1 MNLSC
6 LAVTSF
12 SDLPETH
19 LFIGLYR
26 AGVRLVVMCPAD
38 APNRHL
44 LLEAGVPVVDLSLK
58 GRYDR
63 AGIAAI
69 AKQIRMHKPDILHAF
84 NNKTVSNSL
93 LASKGIPLK
102 IIAYRGIVGN
112 VSYWD
117 PASWTTYLHPRVDV
131 IVCVA
136 DAIRHYFHAMR
147 FLGWPFPVRK
157 ARTIYKGHDPSWYM
171 AQATDLSQFGVPDN
185 AFVIGCTVN
194 DRPRKGL
201 EYLAKATYFL
211 PVDVPIYWLLIGEIG
226 NPKLSKLIAESP
238 NADKVKL
245 LGFRRD
251 APALIKSCDI
261 CILPSIKREGLPKVI
276 IEGMIQGVPAVVTN
290 SGGSPELVEQGVSG
304 LIIPPKSPEAIA
316 EAVMKLYEHPQGTA
330 KMKFAA
336 KQRIIQH
343 FNVADTISQ
352 HLVLYQELAAGNGR

>member
-1 MNLSC
+1 LNISC
-6 LAVTSF
+6 LAVASY
-12 SDLPETH
+12 SDLPETN
-19 LFIGLYR
+19 LFIGLHR
-26 AGVRLVVMCPAD
+26 AGIRLVVMCPAD

-63 AGIAAI
+63 AGVAAI
-69 AKQIRMHKPDILHAF
+69 AKQIHQHKPDILHAF

-93 LASKGIPLK
+93 LASKGVPLK
-102 IIAYRGIVGN
+102 FIAYRGIVGN

-117 PASWTTYLHPRVDV
+117 PASWTTYLHPRVNV

-136 DAIRHYFHAMR
+136 DAIRRYFHAMR
-147 FLGWPFPVRK
+147 FLGLPFPVRK
-157 ARTIYKGHDPSWYM
+157 ARTIYKGHDPSWYT
-171 AQATDLSQFGVPDN
+171 AQASELGQFGVPEK
-185 AFVIGCTVN
+185 AFVIGCMVN

-201 EYLAKATYFL
+201 EYLVKATYFL
-211 PVDVPIYWLLIGEIG
+211 PLDAPIYWLLIGKIG
-226 NPKLSKLIAESP
+226 NPKLSKVIAGSP
-238 NADKVKL
+238 NADKIKL

-261 CILPSIKREGLPKVI
+261 CILPSIKREGLPRAI

-316 EAVMKLYEHPQGTA
+316 EAVMTLYENPHEVA
-330 KMKFAA
+330 EMKCAA
-336 KQRIIQH
+336 KQRIVQH
-343 FNVADTISQ
+343 FNVTDTISQ
-352 HLVLYQELAAGNGR
+352 HLALYQELVAGKG